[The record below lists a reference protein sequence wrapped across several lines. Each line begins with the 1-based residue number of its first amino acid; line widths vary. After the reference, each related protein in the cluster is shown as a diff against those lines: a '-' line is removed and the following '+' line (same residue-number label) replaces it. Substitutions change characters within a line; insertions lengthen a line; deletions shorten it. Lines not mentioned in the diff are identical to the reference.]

1 MIQSRGSVIRMRCT
15 YTVEMHLLY
24 SRDALTQSR
33 CNYYTVEM
41 HLYSRD
47 VLIIQS
53 RCTYT
58 VDTDEMHLYSRC
70 ALTIQSRCIYTVEMY
85 LLYSRDALIRSRCT
99 CTVEMHLPFSPDP
112 LKTLLNG
119 PYVSHNLGQH
129 SKTYN
134 GFSVS
139 SCPEENEELK

>member
-1 MIQSRGSVIRMRCT
+1 MHLHSRDAIIIQSRCT
-15 YTVEMHLLY
+15 YTVEMYLLY
-24 SRDALTQSR
+24 SRDAL
-33 CNYYTVEM
+33 V
-41 HLYSRD
+41 
-47 VLIIQS
+47 QS

-119 PYVSHNLGQH
+119 PYVSHSLGQH